1 MKTKSGATKGKQS
14 WFQFTTAVKY
24 AGLKVRATKRSWIHY
39 GNAELS
45 LLGSAQAMDSG
56 FSPGRGARC
65 GCVCEDVAEVMARVP
80 SLVCGHLR
88 FLGYAVGYFYSENVP
103 KTSPH
108 YAFV

>member
-24 AGLKVRATKRSWIHY
+24 AGLKVRATNRSWIHY

-56 FSPGRGARC
+56 FLPGRGVRC
-65 GCVCEDVAEVMARVP
+65 GCVCEDVAEVILQVP
-80 SLVCGHLR
+80 SLVCGNLSVR
-88 FLGYAVGYFYSENVP
+88 FLGYALGYFYTENAPKPSEMW
-103 KTSPH
+103 
-108 YAFV
+108 